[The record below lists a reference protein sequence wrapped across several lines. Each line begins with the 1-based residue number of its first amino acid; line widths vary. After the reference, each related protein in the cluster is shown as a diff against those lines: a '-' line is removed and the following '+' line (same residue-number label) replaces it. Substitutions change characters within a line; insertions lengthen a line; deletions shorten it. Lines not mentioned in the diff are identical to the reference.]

1 MQVLIETIAYLCNY
15 LFMGNKQ
22 TICCPDLKDLSPLF
36 KAMGDPNR
44 MAILERLCN
53 CSDQTNVKE
62 LSTCCDVDLSVVS
75 RHLSI
80 LKKSGILKAEKKGKE
95 VFYSVNSKELATA
108 LRSIADYIEK
118 SCKMEEK

>member
-1 MQVLIETIAYLCNY
+1 
-15 LFMGNKQ
+15 MGKKQ
-22 TICCPDLKDLSPLF
+22 TICCPELKDLSPLF

-44 MAILERLCN
+44 MAILERLCS

-80 LKKSGILKAEKKGKE
+80 LKKSGVLKAEKKGKE
-95 VFYSVNSKELATA
+95 VFYSINSKELVKS
-108 LRSIADYIEK
+108 LRSIADFIENC
-118 SCKMEEK
+118 CKEEK

>member
-1 MQVLIETIAYLCNY
+1 
-15 LFMGNKQ
+15 MGKEQ
-22 TICCPDLKDLSPLF
+22 TICCPDLKDLAPLF

-53 CSDQTNVKE
+53 CSDHTNVKE

-95 VFYSVNSKELATA
+95 VFYSINSKELVKS
-108 LRSIADYIEK
+108 LRSIADFVEG
-118 SCKMEEK
+118 CCN